1 MTLISQNDTSGICPI
16 KWAKEVVQVV
26 AEKSP
31 LIADAF
37 DPMATTSDTR
47 VTYMSFPPI
56 ATASSEFPGGS
67 VIPTD
72 PTYVEKQLDYL
83 SVRGQVVASNEW
95 LADIGD
101 SKRAQ
106 LTRLMATSALQEAA
120 LHIWDAA
127 YSLPTAVTA
136 SGTTMDS
143 ISLSDL
149 ADMTALISPD
159 AVVNAKFYIPS
170 VAWGRIANQA
180 GMSFNAPRSRNAV
193 ASILGFDV
201 CLHPVPANAPSRV
214 AVLFGDASKG
224 FAFGTPSDSDPVV
237 RISDQPLA
245 ATDQSIVSVF
255 WRIVV
260 GALDNSGG
268 MTCLKLAS

>member
-1 MTLISQNDTSGICPI
+1 
-16 KWAKEVVQVV
+16 
-26 AEKSP
+26 
-31 LIADAF
+31 
-37 DPMATTSDTR
+37 
-47 VTYMSFPPI
+47 MSF
-56 ATASSEFPGGS
+56 
-67 VIPTD
+67 D
-72 PTYVEKQLDYL
+72 
-83 SVRGQVVASNEW
+83 
-95 LADIGD
+95 
-101 SKRAQ
+101 
-106 LTRLMATSALQEAA
+106 
-120 LHIWDAA
+120 
-127 YSLPTAVTA
+127 
-136 SGTTMDS
+136 
-143 ISLSDL
+143 
-149 ADMTALISPD
+149 
-159 AVVNAKFYIPS
+159 
-170 VAWGRIANQA
+170 
-180 GMSFNAPRSRNAV
+180 APRSRNAV

>member
-56 ATASSEFPGGS
+56 ATADPEFPGG
-67 VIPTD
+67 VVTPTD
-72 PTYVEKQLDYL
+72 PTYVEKQLASL

-106 LTRLMATSALQEAA
+106 LTRLMASSALQEAA
-120 LHIWDAA
+120 LHVWSAA
-127 YSLPTAVTA
+127 ASLPTAVTA
-136 SGTTMDS
+136 GGNTMDS
-143 ISLSDL
+143 ITLSDL
-149 ADMTALISPD
+149 ADMTALIAPD
-159 AVVNAKFYIPS
+159 AVPNAKFYIPS

-180 GMSFNAPRSRNAV
+180 GMSFDAPRSRNAV
-193 ASILGFDV
+193 ASVLGFDV
-201 CLHPVPANAPSRV
+201 CLHSIPAPGAGSV
-214 AVLFGDASKG
+214 GVLFGDASKG
-224 FAFGTPSDSDPVV
+224 FAFGTPSDNDPVV

-255 WRIVV
+255 WRIVI

>member
-1 MTLISQNDTSGICPI
+1 MTLISQNDTSGISPI
-16 KWAKEVVQVV
+16 QWAKEVVQVV

-37 DPMATTSDTR
+37 DPMAKTSDTR
-47 VTYMSFPPI
+47 VTYLSAAPV
-56 ATASSEFPGGS
+56 ASADVEQLPRPA
-67 VIPTD
+67 VTTD
-72 PTYVEKQLDYL
+72 PTYVEKQLASL

-95 LADIGD
+95 LSDIGD
-101 SKRAQ
+101 GKRAQ
-106 LTRLMATSALQEAA
+106 LTQLMASSALRETA
-120 LHIWDAA
+120 LHIWSAA
-127 YSLPTAVTA
+127 ASLPTSVTA
-136 SGTTMDS
+136 SGDTMDS
-143 ISLSDL
+143 ISLSNL
-149 ADMTALISPD
+149 ADMTAAISPD
-159 AVVNAKFYIPS
+159 AVMNAKFYVPS
-170 VAWGRIANQA
+170 VAWGTIANQA
-180 GMSFNAPRSRNAV
+180 AVTFDAPRSSNAV

-201 CLHPVPANAPSRV
+201 CLHSIPAPAAGEV
-214 AVLFGDASKG
+214 GILFGDASKG

-255 WRIVV
+255 WRIVL